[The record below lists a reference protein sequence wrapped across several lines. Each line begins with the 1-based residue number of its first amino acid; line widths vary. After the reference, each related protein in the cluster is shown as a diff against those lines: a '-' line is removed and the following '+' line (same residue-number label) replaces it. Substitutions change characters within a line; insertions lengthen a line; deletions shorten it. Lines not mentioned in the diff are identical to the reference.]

1 MFVDFFIRRPVF
13 AAVCSILLTLV
24 GLIAIPTL
32 PIAQYP
38 DLAPPQVTVTGTY
51 VGASAEVVESAVTI
65 PLEQELNGVEGMRYI
80 TSTSSNDGTS
90 QITVTFEPTR
100 DIEVA
105 AVDVQ
110 NRVSRAAARLPSQV
124 NQTGIVVNKAS
135 SQMLLTLGLSSPDN
149 RYDAQFLS
157 NYADVN
163 LKDAI
168 KRVRG
173 VGDVRIFG
181 ERKFSMRL
189 WLNPTELARRNLTP
203 QDVVRA
209 LQEQNLQV
217 AAGQVG
223 QPPSSTE
230 QPYQIAVRARG
241 RLVEPEEFGE
251 IVLMR
256 NNDGK
261 SVRVKDVGRVEL
273 GAENYGTLLRFN
285 GKTGVGLAIMQL
297 PTANALD
304 VRDGVIK
311 EMDRLAKQFP
321 PGLEY
326 ALGNDTTLA
335 VRASVNEVV
344 RTLIEAIALVILVIF
359 LFLHGWRSV
368 LITAITLPV
377 SLVGTFAFVYLMGF
391 SINTL
396 TLFGLTLATGLVVDD
411 AIVVIENIE
420 RLMVE
425 KHLTAMQAAREGM
438 KEVAGAVVAIS
449 IVLVAVFIPVAL
461 FPGTTGSIYRQFA
474 LTIAASVA
482 LSTFCALTLTPA
494 LSARLL
500 KHHHGEKWIFFRWM
514 DRALDWTKDT
524 YGRGLRTLLK
534 YPLVILGAFL
544 LCIGGTVLLFRAAPT
559 GFIPDED
566 QGYLIISV
574 QGPEGMSLTQTEK
587 VLTQIEQVLKAQP
600 EVVTMFAIGGFSFQG
615 TGPNYATVFTP
626 LKPWE
631 ERTRPEQSVAAMVER
646 LRGPLGAI
654 GGARVMP
661 LQPPAIRGVGS
672 VGGFQFIVED
682 IAGSRSLD
690 EVASAVQEVVA
701 NSNQESRLRGV
712 YSTFNAD
719 TPLLDVEVD
728 RQKAK
733 ALGIPIE
740 QVFGTMQLY
749 MGSQYVN
756 DFNYANRTYRV
767 YVQAEQQYRD
777 TPQDI
782 GAFYVRSDGGSMI
795 PLESL
800 VKVTPTASAQV
811 IRHYNL
817 FRAAEING
825 QAAPGVSSG
834 QALEAMEQIAS
845 QVLPQGMSSEW
856 TGISLE
862 QKESGGQ
869 TMIIF
874 ALGLLFV
881 YLVLA
886 AQYESF
892 TLPFVII
899 LSVPLAVMG
908 ALGLQMARGF
918 ANDVFCQVGLV
929 MLVGLASKN
938 AILIVEFAE
947 QLREGGKSAVDAVVE
962 AAEVRLRP
970 ILMTSIAFLL
980 GVVPLML
987 AKGAGAAARNSLGTA
1002 VFGGMLVSTIVN
1014 FVFIPGLYV
1023 LMQRLRGEAKRSHEE
1038 PPAEPIAPAP
1048 AQ

>member
-1 MFVDFFIRRPVF
+1 MFVDFFIRRPIF

-24 GLIAIPTL
+24 GVLAIPTL
-32 PIAQYP
+32 PISQYP
-38 DLAPPQVTVTGTY
+38 DLAPPQVTVTANY
-51 VGASAEVVESAVTI
+51 VGASSDVVETAVTI

-80 TSTSSNDGTS
+80 SSTSSNDGTS
-90 QITVTFEPTR
+90 NITITFEPTR
-100 DIEVA
+100 DLEVA

-110 NRVSRAAARLPSQV
+110 NRVSRAAARLPAQV

-135 SQMLLTLGLSSPDN
+135 SQLLMSFGLYSPN
-149 RYDAQFLS
+149 GTYDSKFLS

-173 VGDVRIFG
+173 VGEVRIFG

-189 WLNPTELARRNLTP
+189 WLDPTELARRKLTP
-203 QDVVRA
+203 QDVQRA

-223 QPPSSTE
+223 QSPSRE
-230 QPYQIAVRARG
+230 DQPYQLAVRARG
-241 RLVEPEEFGE
+241 RLIEPEEFND
-251 IVLMR
+251 IVLQR
-256 NNDGK
+256 TNDGRI
-261 SVRVKDVGRVEL
+261 VRVRDVGHAEL
-273 GAENYGTLLRFN
+273 GAENYGQMMRFT
-285 GKTGVGLAIMQL
+285 GYEGVGLGIFQL

-304 VRDGVIK
+304 VRDAVTK
-311 EMDRLAKQFP
+311 EMERLSKQFP
-321 PGLEY
+321 PGMEY
-326 ALGNDTTLA
+326 KPGTDTTLA
-335 VRASVNEVV
+335 VRASIKEVV
-344 RTLIEAIALVILVIF
+344 RTLIEAIILVILVIF

-377 SLVGTFAFVYLMGF
+377 SLVGTFAFVKLFDF

-420 RLMVE
+420 RLMSE
-425 KHLTAMQAAREGM
+425 KGLSARQAAREGM
-438 KEVAGAVVAIS
+438 KEVSGAVVAIS
-449 IVLVAVFIPVAL
+449 IVLVAVFVPVAF
-461 FPGTTGSIYRQFA
+461 FPGTTGAIYRQFA

-500 KHHHGEKWIFFRWM
+500 RHGHGPKWIVFRKI
-514 DRALDWTKDT
+514 DQALDWTKRS
-524 YGRGLRTLLK
+524 YGRALGVLLK
-534 YPLVILGAFL
+534 RPVLVLLAFF
-544 LCIGGTVLLFRAAPT
+544 LCVGGTVALFRAVPT

-574 QGPEGMSLTQTEK
+574 QGPDGMSLAQTQK
-587 VLTQIEQVLKAQP
+587 VLLQVEDVLRAQP
-600 EVVTMFAIGGFSFQG
+600 EVTTMFVIGGFSFTG
-615 TGPNYATVFTP
+615 SGPNIATAFVM

-631 ERTRPEQSVAAMVER
+631 ERVGREHSVAGIVER
-646 LRGPLGAI
+646 LRGPLGRI
-654 GGARVMP
+654 GEARVLP
-661 LQPPAIRGVGS
+661 FQPPAIRGVGQ
-672 VGGFQFIVED
+672 VGGFQFILED
-682 IAGSRSLD
+682 TSGTGTLD
-690 EVASAVQEVVA
+690 NLGAAVAELVA
-701 NSNQESRLRGV
+701 RGNEEGTLRGV
-712 YSTFNAD
+712 FSSFTAD
-719 TPLLDVEVD
+719 SPLLDVEVD

-733 ALGIPIE
+733 ALGVPIE
-740 QVFGTMQLY
+740 QIFSTLQLY

-756 DFNYANRTYRV
+756 DFNYASRTYRV
-767 YVQAEQQYRD
+767 YLQADQQFRD
-777 TPQDI
+777 SPSDI
-782 GAFYVRSDGGSMI
+782 GSFYVRSDSGDMI

-800 VKVTPTASAQV
+800 VKVAPTTSAQV

-817 FRAAEING
+817 FRSAEING
-825 QAAPGVSSG
+825 QGAPGVSSG
-834 QALEAMEQIAS
+834 QALEAMETLAAQH
-845 QVLPQGMSSEW
+845 LPPGMTAEW

-869 TMIIF
+869 TIIIF
-874 ALGLLFV
+874 AMGLVFV
-881 YLVLA
+881 FLVLA

-892 TLPFVII
+892 SLPFVVI
-899 LSVPLAVMG
+899 LSVPLAILG
-908 ALGLQMARGF
+908 ALGLQVLRGL

-947 QLREGGKSAVDAVVE
+947 QLREQGKSALEAAIA

-987 AKGAGAAARNSLGTA
+987 ATGAGSAARNSLGTA
-1002 VFGGMLVSTIVN
+1002 IFGGMLVSTVVN
-1014 FVFIPGLYV
+1014 LIFIPGLYV
-1023 LMQRLRGEAKRSHEE
+1023 LVQRLRGDARRASADEE
-1038 PPAEPIAPAP
+1038 ETVAPAP
-1048 AQ
+1048 SH

>member
-13 AAVCSILLTLV
+13 AIVCSILLTLV

-32 PIAQYP
+32 PISQYP
-38 DLAPPQVTVTGTY
+38 DLAPPQVTVTSTY

-90 QITVTFEPTR
+90 QITITFDATR

-135 SQMLLTLGLSSPDN
+135 SQMLLTVGLFSDDN
-149 RYDAQFLS
+149 RYDAKFLS
-157 NYADVN
+157 NYADVS

-168 KRVRG
+168 KRVPG

-189 WLNPTELARRNLTP
+189 WLDPTELARRKLTP
-203 QDVVRA
+203 QDVTRA

-217 AAGQVG
+217 AAGQIG
-223 QPPSSTE
+223 QPPSTE
-230 QPYQIAVRARG
+230 DQPYQIAVRARG
-241 RLVEPEEFGE
+241 RLVEPAEFGD

-256 NNDGK
+256 DTDGT
-261 SVRVKDVGRVEL
+261 SIRVKDVGRVEL
-273 GAENYGTLLRFN
+273 GAENYGSVLRFN
-285 GKTGVGLAIMQL
+285 GKTGVGLGIFQL

-304 VRDGVIK
+304 VRDGVYA
-311 EMDRLAKQFP
+311 ELERLSKQFP
-321 PGLEY
+321 PGMQFQT
-326 ALGNDTTLA
+326 GTDTTLA
-335 VRASVNEVV
+335 VRASINEVIK
-344 RTLIEAIALVILVIF
+344 TLVEAIVLVILVIF

-368 LITAITLPV
+368 LITAFTLPV
-377 SLVGTFAFVYLMGF
+377 SLIGTFAFVHLMGF

-425 KHLTAMQAAREGM
+425 RRLSPVQAAREGM
-438 KEVAGAVVAIS
+438 KEVTGAVIAIS
-449 IVLVAVFIPVAL
+449 VVLVAVFVPVAL
-461 FPGTTGSIYRQFA
+461 FPGTTGAIYRQFA

-494 LSARLL
+494 LSAKML
-500 KHHHGEKWIFFRWM
+500 KHHEGPKWVFFRWV
-514 DRALDWTKDT
+514 DTVLDGTKAV
-524 YGRGLRTLLK
+524 YGRSLRKLLK
-534 YPLVILGAFL
+534 YPVLVLLAFL
-544 LCIGGTVLLFRAAPT
+544 ACIGGTALLFRAAPT

-566 QGYLIISV
+566 QGYLIISI
-574 QGPEGMSLTQTEK
+574 QGPEGMSLAQTEK
-587 VLTQIEQVLKAQP
+587 VLAEAEAVLQAQP
-600 EVVTMFAIGGFSFQG
+600 EVRAMFAIGGFSMMG
-615 TGPNYATVFTP
+615 SGPNMGTIFSSLT
-626 LKPWE
+626 PWE
-631 ERTRPEQSVAAMVER
+631 ERKGKDQSVAALVER
-646 LRGPLGAI
+646 LRAPLSRI

-661 LQPPAIRGVGS
+661 FQPPAIRGVGS
-672 VGGFQFIVED
+672 VGGFQYIVED
-682 IAGSRSLD
+682 IDGTSSLD
-690 EVASAVQEVVA
+690 DLAAATQMLVAKA
-701 NSNQESRLRGV
+701 NEHEQLRGAF
-712 YSTFNAD
+712 STFNAD

-733 ALGIPIE
+733 ALGVPIE
-740 QVFGTMQLY
+740 QVFGTMQVY

-767 YVQAEQQYRD
+767 YVQAEQQFRD
-777 TPQDI
+777 SPSDI
-782 GAFYVRSDGGSMI
+782 GAFYVRSDTGDMI

-800 VKVTPTASAQV
+800 VKVEPTVSAQV

-817 FRAAEING
+817 FRSAEING
-825 QAAPGVSSG
+825 QPAPDVSSG
-834 QALEAMEQIAS
+834 QALEAMETLATQH
-845 QVLPQGMSSEW
+845 LPQGMSAEW

-869 TMIIF
+869 TAIIF

-881 YLVLA
+881 FLVLA

-892 TLPFVII
+892 SLPLVII
-899 LSVPLAVMG
+899 FSVPLAIMG
-908 ALGLQMARGF
+908 ALGLQLARGF

-947 QLREGGKSAVDAVVE
+947 QLREGGKSAIDAVVE

-980 GVVPLML
+980 GVVPLMT
-987 AKGAGAAARNSLGTA
+987 ASGAGAASRNSLGTA
-1002 VFGGMLVSTIVN
+1002 VFGGMLVSTVVN

-1023 LMQRLRGEAKRSHEE
+1023 LMQKLRGDAKRATGEDEAVPTPAASH
-1038 PPAEPIAPAP
+1038 
-1048 AQ
+1048 

>member
-13 AAVCSILLTLV
+13 AIVCSILLTLV
-24 GLIAIPTL
+24 GAIAIPTL

-38 DLAPPQVTVTGTY
+38 DLAPPQVTVTSNY
-51 VGASAEVVESAVTI
+51 VGASSEVVESAVTI

-90 QITVTFEPTR
+90 QITITFESTR

-135 SQMLLTLGLSSPDN
+135 NQMLMTVALFSPDE
-149 RYDAQFLS
+149 RYDAKFLS

-173 VGDVRIFG
+173 VGEVRIFG

-189 WLNPTELARRNLTP
+189 WLDPTELARRKLTP
-203 QDVVRA
+203 QDVTRA

-223 QPPSSTE
+223 QPPSAE
-230 QPYQIAVRARG
+230 DQPYQIAVRARG

-256 NNDGK
+256 QNDGK
-261 SVRVKDVGRVEL
+261 SVRVKDVGRVEM
-273 GAENYGTLLRFN
+273 GAENYGTLLRFG
-285 GKTGVGLAIMQL
+285 GKQAVGLAIFQL

-304 VRDGVIK
+304 VRDGVYS
-311 EMDRLAKQFP
+311 ELERLSKLFP
-321 PGLEY
+321 PGMEFQT
-326 ALGNDTTLA
+326 GVDTTLA
-335 VRASVNEVV
+335 VRASIQEVM
-344 RTLIEAIALVILVIF
+344 RTLVEAIALVILVIF
-359 LFLHGWRSV
+359 VFLHGWRSV
-368 LITAITLPV
+368 LITAFTLPV
-377 SLVGTFAFVYLMGF
+377 SLVGTFAFVQLMGF

-420 RLMVE
+420 RLMAE
-425 KHLTAMQAAREGM
+425 RHLSPVQAAREGM
-438 KEVAGAVVAIS
+438 KEVAGAVIAIS
-449 IVLVAVFIPVAL
+449 IVLVAVFVPVAL
-461 FPGTTGSIYRQFA
+461 FPGTTGAIYRQFA

-494 LSARLL
+494 LSARML
-500 KHHHGEKWIFFRWM
+500 KHHQGEKWVFFRQV
-514 DRALDWTKDT
+514 DRVLDWTKAT
-524 YGRGLRTLLK
+524 YGRGLRRLLK
-534 YPLVILGAFL
+534 HPVIILVAFL
-544 LCIGGTVLLFRAAPT
+544 ACIAGTVALFRMAPT

-566 QGYLIISV
+566 QGYVIISI
-574 QGPEGMSLTQTEK
+574 QGPEGMSLAQTEK
-587 VLTQIEQVLKAQP
+587 VLAEVEAVLKAQP
-600 EVVTMFAIGGFSFQG
+600 EVRAMFAIGGFSFQG
-615 TGPNYATVFTP
+615 TGPNIATIFTP
-626 LKPWE
+626 LKHWD
-631 ERTRPEQSVAAMVER
+631 ERPGKEHSVAALVER
-646 LRGPLGAI
+646 LRAPLSRI
-654 GGARVMP
+654 GGARVIP
-661 LQPPAIRGVGS
+661 FQPPAIRGVGS
-672 VGGFQFIVED
+672 VGGFQYIVED
-682 IAGSRSLD
+682 IDGTSSLD
-690 EVASAVQEVVA
+690 QIATAVQALVA
-701 NSNQESRLRGV
+701 KANEDGQLRGV
-712 YSTFNAD
+712 FTTFNAD

-733 ALGIPIE
+733 ALGVPIE
-740 QVFGTMQLY
+740 QVFGTMQVY

-767 YVQAEQQYRD
+767 YVQAEQQFRD
-777 TPQDI
+777 SPQDI
-782 GAFYVRSDGGSMI
+782 GAFYVRSDSGDMI

-800 VKVTPTASAQV
+800 VKVAPTVSAQV

-817 FRAAEING
+817 FRAVELNG
-825 QAAPGVSSG
+825 QPAPGVSSG
-834 QALEAMEQIAS
+834 QALDKMEALAA
-845 QVLPQGMSSEW
+845 QVLPQGMSAEW

-862 QKESGGQ
+862 QKQSGGQ
-869 TMIIF
+869 TLIIF
-874 ALGLLFV
+874 GLGLLFV
-881 YLVLA
+881 FLVLA

-899 LSVPLAVMG
+899 LSVPLAIMG
-908 ALGLQMARGF
+908 ALGLQLARGF

-947 QLREGGKSAVDAVVE
+947 QLRESGKSAVDAVVE

-980 GVVPLML
+980 GVVPLMT
-987 AKGAGAAARNSLGTA
+987 ASGAGAASRNSLGTA
-1002 VFGGMLVSTIVN
+1002 VFGGMLVSTVVN

-1023 LMQRLRGEAKRSHEE
+1023 LMQKLRGEAKRTTGGDEAVPAAAPSH
-1038 PPAEPIAPAP
+1038 
-1048 AQ
+1048 